1 MKIKST
7 EIKAK
12 LEKLHKDITWQWNI
26 IRTENKVEKGYT
38 RRYNMKAL
46 LDDIQSKANDRIQYK
61 LDQLCINLGF
71 KSRADLPK
79 ESIYPTIFKLSEINE
94 QFVQIGILIE
104 KATIDPSYKMKKG
117 KKNLKIEEE
126 LTRDYLTKIKN
137 GLQLEIIDLK
147 KKLADFNEAAELDLE
162 KAYMFLAA

>member
-26 IRTENKVEKGYT
+26 IRTENKVEKGYI

-46 LDDIQSKANDRIQYK
+46 LDDIQNKANDRIQYK